1 MTEIEPAP
9 MSGHADSD
17 HRRGLW
23 FGIAAYLVWGLSPL
37 FWNLADVDAI
47 DLLLHRT
54 IWALPFLAIALTVRR
69 RWPEVKAAYRSGR
82 SRLITIVAAILL
94 ATNWGVFLW
103 AVTNDQV
110 VEASL
115 GYFINPLV
123 SVALGVI
130 VLREHLRRTHWLAI
144 VVAGAGVV
152 FMTVRV
158 GSLPWVAVT
167 LALSF
172 GFYGL
177 LKKNPATPR
186 PLVSLFGEVSVLA
199 LPAIVI
205 LTTVRVGQAEGPG
218 SSIGTGAFLL
228 GAGLITVIPLLLFGA
243 AAKRIELS
251 TLGLLQYIAPTMQ
264 FILGVT
270 VFGESLSADAL
281 IGFVLVWVALAIYTW
296 DNLSTAQ
303 PARSPA

>member
-9 MSGHADSD
+9 MSGHSGSD

-82 SRLITIVAAILL
+82 SRLITIVAAVLL

-130 VLREHLRRTHWLAI
+130 VLREHLRRTQWLAI
-144 VVAGAGVV
+144 GVAGAGVV

-199 LPAIVI
+199 IPAIVV
-205 LTTVRVGQAEGPG
+205 LATVRAGEAEGPG
-218 SSIGTGAFLL
+218 GSFGMGMFLL

-270 VFGESLSADAL
+270 VFGESLSTDAL

>member
-17 HRRGLW
+17 HRRGLG

-69 RWPEVKAAYRSGR
+69 RWPEVRAAYRSGR
-82 SRLITIVAAILL
+82 SRLITMVAAVLL

-110 VEASL
+110 VESSL

-130 VLREHLRRTHWLAI
+130 VLREHLRRTQWLAI
-144 VVAGAGVV
+144 GVAGAGVV

-177 LKKNPATPR
+177 LKKNPATPS

-199 LPAIVI
+199 IPAIVV
-205 LTTVRVGQAEGPG
+205 LATVRAGEAEGPG
-218 SSIGTGAFLL
+218 GSFGMGMFLL

-270 VFGESLSADAL
+270 VFGESLSTDAL

-303 PARSPA
+303 PARGPA